1 MGKNLRQQRRGRG
14 TSQTYRS
21 PSHRHVG
28 DLKLPQIEMK
38 SGKVVDIMHAPG
50 RLCPVA
56 KVDFAGESII
66 MIAAEG
72 IMVGQSVSVD
82 GTGAIMAGNVVP
94 LSVIPEG
101 TLVFGI
107 EGRPGDGGKYVKAA
121 GTSALIVTKGERV
134 VMQMPSGAFKSFDPR
149 CRAVIGI
156 VAGGGHDE
164 KPFGKAGN
172 KFHAYRSRSK
182 PYFKVKGIAMNP
194 VDHPHGGGGHPHVG
208 KPSTVS
214 RNAPPGRKVGRL
226 SPQKKKK
233 GKR

>member
-14 TSQTYRS
+14 GFPYRS

-28 DLKLPQIEMK
+28 DVKLPLETMK
-38 SGKVVDIMHAPG
+38 SGKIIDIVHAPG

-56 KVDFAGESII
+56 MVDFSGDSIV
-66 MIAAEG
+66 MLAAEG
-72 IMVGQSVSVD
+72 VMVGQEVKVD
-82 GTGAIMAGNVVP
+82 GSGGIVAGNVMP
-94 LSVIPEG
+94 LANVPEG
-101 TLVFGI
+101 TLVFNV
-107 EGRPGDGGKYVKAA
+107 EGRPGDGGKYVKA
-121 GTSALIVTKGERV
+121 GGSSATVVTKGENIV
-134 VMQMPSGAFKSFDPR
+134 VVMPSGAFKSFDPR
-149 CRAVIGI
+149 CRATIGI
-156 VAGGGHDE
+156 VAGGGHGE

-182 PYFKVKGIAMNP
+182 AYFKVKGIAMNP

>member
-1 MGKNLRQQRRGRG
+1 MQ
-14 TSQTYRS
+14 YRS

-28 DLKLPQIEMK
+28 EIKLPLATLE
-38 SGKVVDIMHAPG
+38 SGKIVDIMHAPG

-56 KVDFAGESII
+56 KVDFNGESII
-66 MIAAEG
+66 MLAAEG
-72 IMVGQSVSVD
+72 VMVGQNVSVD
-82 GTGAIMAGNVVP
+82 GSGDIKAGNVMP
-94 LSVIPEG
+94 LANVPEG
-101 TLVFGI
+101 TLVFNI
-107 EGRPGDGGKYVKAA
+107 EGRPGDGGKYVRTA
-121 GTSALIVTKGERV
+121 GTSATLVTKGERV
-134 VMQMPSGAFKSFDPR
+134 VMMMPSGAFKTFDPR
-149 CRAVIGI
+149 CRAVVGI
-156 VAGGGHDE
+156 VAGAGHDE

-182 PYFKVKGIAMNP
+182 AYFKVKGIAMNP
-194 VDHPHGGGGHPHVG
+194 VDHPHGGGGHPHIG

>member
-14 TSQTYRS
+14 GMQYRS

-28 DLKLPQIEMK
+28 EIKLPLASHK
-38 SGKVVDIMHAPG
+38 SGKILDIMHAPG

-56 KVDFAGESII
+56 KVDFGGENII
-66 MIAAEG
+66 MLAAEG
-72 IMVGQSVSVD
+72 VMVGQTISVD
-82 GTGAIMAGNVVP
+82 GAGAVQAGNIMP
-94 LSVIPEG
+94 LSSVPEG
-101 TLVFGI
+101 TLVFNI
-107 EGRPGDGGKYVKAA
+107 EGRPGDGGKYVRTA
-121 GTSALIVTKGERV
+121 GGSATLVTKGEK
-134 VMQMPSGAFKSFDPR
+134 VMMMMPSGAFKMFDLR
-149 CRAVIGI
+149 CRATIGI
-156 VAGGGHDE
+156 VAGGGHGD

-182 PYFKVKGIAMNP
+182 AYFKVKGIAMNP

>member
-14 TSQTYRS
+14 GMQYRS

-28 DLKLPQIEMK
+28 EIKLPLASLK
-38 SGKVVDIMHAPG
+38 SGKVVDIVHAPG
-50 RLCPVA
+50 RLCPVV
-56 KVDFAGESII
+56 KVDFSGESII
-66 MIAAEG
+66 MLAAEG
-72 IMVGQSVSVD
+72 VMVGQNLSVD
-82 GTGAIMAGNVVP
+82 GTGSIVAGNVMP
-94 LSVIPEG
+94 LSAIPEG
-101 TLVFGI
+101 TLVFNM
-107 EGRPGDGGKYVKAA
+107 EGRPGDGGKYVKVA
-121 GTSALIVTKGERV
+121 GASATLITKGERIT
-134 VMQMPSGAFKSFDPR
+134 MQMPSGALKTFDPR
-149 CRAVIGI
+149 CRAVVGI

-182 PYFKVKGIAMNP
+182 AYFKVKGIAMNP

>member
-14 TSQTYRS
+14 GMNYAS

-28 DLKLPQIEMK
+28 EIKLPLATLK
-38 SGKVVDIMHAPG
+38 SGKIVDIMHAPG

-56 KVDFAGESII
+56 KVDFGGESII
-66 MIAAEG
+66 MLAAEG
-72 IMVGQSVSVD
+72 IMVGQNVSVD
-82 GTGAIMAGNVVP
+82 GAGEIKAGNVLP
-94 LSVIPEG
+94 LSAIPEG
-101 TLVFGI
+101 TLVFNM
-107 EGRPGDGGKYVKAA
+107 EARPGDGGKYVKVA
-121 GTSALIVTKGERV
+121 GSSATLVTKGERV
-134 VMQMPSGAFKSFDPR
+134 TIQMPSGVLKTFDPR
-149 CRAVIGI
+149 CRAVVGI

-182 PYFKVKGIAMNP
+182 AYFKVKGIAMNP